1 MPTYAAR
8 RTLLA
13 PRSDVWR
20 FLAEPH
26 NLPDWWP
33 GIAGVQ
39 PDRRGLA
46 PGARWQVMGP
56 DRPTYLRR
64 PQASG
69 MLLVLAVD
77 PLERIA
83 FQLTGDRID
92 AEIRIRAVEP
102 DRTEVELTVSGPWL
116 IGLNRRYPNRALG
129 RLYSLLQ
136 TAAED

>member
-1 MPTYAAR
+1 VPTYAAR